1 MNYDITL
8 MRKTSAIPMR
18 AVLPDGLDPREHV
31 GERSAR
37 SLRWRQSCSAWLYRL
52 ANRIAPC
59 PVRTEHDELFEAI
72 AALLAEP
79 ECGFSRLES
88 ASHRGC

>member
-1 MNYDITL
+1 MNYDSTL
-8 MRKTSAIPMR
+8 MSKAGVIPKR
-18 AVLPDGLDPREHV
+18 AVLPDGFDPREHL
-31 GERSAR
+31 GEPIAR
-37 SLRWRQSCSAWLYRL
+37 SIRWRLACSAWLYRL
-52 ANRIAPC
+52 ADRIAPR
-59 PVRTEHDELFEAI
+59 PARTEHDELFEAI